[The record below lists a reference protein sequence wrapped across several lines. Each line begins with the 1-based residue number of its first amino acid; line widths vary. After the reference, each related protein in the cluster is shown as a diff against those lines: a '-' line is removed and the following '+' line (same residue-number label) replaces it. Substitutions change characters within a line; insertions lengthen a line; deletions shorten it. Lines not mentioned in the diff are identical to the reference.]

1 MKALE
6 LEFILIGLLL
16 RKLGVK
22 LPLRSELLGLAES
35 LPHSVT
41 FFISRRK
48 ILLRCICSQQEVI
61 FITVSQAAH
70 PVTEQSPGSRV
81 LGVITDI
88 DSLISKYHSCH

>member
-6 LEFILIGLLL
+6 LELILIGLLL
-16 RKLGVK
+16 RMLGVQ
-22 LPLRSELLGLAES
+22 LSLLSELLGLSES
-35 LPHSVT
+35 LPHSVV

-48 ILLRCICSQQEVI
+48 ILLRCSCSQEVLL
-61 FITVSQAAH
+61 ITVSQAAH